1 MAALYLVTS
10 AGAGVAAVLAW
21 NWLAPV
27 APRLG
32 LAVCDPI
39 REDWEEVGKTPGGRV
54 NRESFKVRAP
64 LPLPAASHPGGSCF
78 GRSTASRST
87 PPSSRPPRQRS
98 THSSLID
105 SSTQAQASC

>member
-1 MAALYLVTS
+1 MAALYLVAS

-64 LPLPAASHPGGSCF
+64 LPLPAASHPGARF
-78 GRSTASRST
+78 LAEAL
-87 PPSSRPPRQRS
+87 PREAR
-98 THSSLID
+98 L
-105 SSTQAQASC
+105 QAHARLDKGLHTVP